1 MGLTQSCK
9 KVPTNLPESPVLPT
23 LKAYYTLPFSCHTVP
38 ADKTHTPSE
47 QVFYAERWCS
57 NPILW
62 RALIEN
68 AMSEIVYKSAHPSMN
83 YSRVKINGLQ
93 IHTSI
98 NGDSIIGDIQWACR
112 DINIDLL
119 NDILEVKNNDE
130 LYEKGIHF
138 AEPFWTTSIIC
149 TQITKEIR

>member
-1 MGLTQSCK
+1 MK
-9 KVPTNLPESPVLPT
+9 APKLPVADNDSPVT
-23 LKAYYTLPFSCHTVP
+23 LAPKVYYTLPFSCHTVP

-47 QVFYAERWCS
+47 HIFYAERWCS

-68 AMSEIVYKSAHPSMN
+68 AMSEVVYRSLYPSAN
-83 YSRVKINGLQ
+83 YPRVKINGLQ

-98 NGDSIIGDIQWACR
+98 NGDTISGSIKWGCR
-112 DINIDLL
+112 DINIDML

-138 AEPFWTTSIIC
+138 AEPFWTTSIIAEK
-149 TQITKEIR
+149 ITKEYR